1 MHHRYIAFLFALMLT
16 CVPAAH
22 AQLGPRPNEI
32 PVSGTQGQ
40 GGLQPQSALIEAV
53 DEESKSA
60 QARPAI
66 DALLIARARGDE
78 QVASTEPAMD
88 TTTPVSHS
96 LQDDLRAS
104 ETLPPLEQGQ
114 PERLIGASEAQQES
128 SGFGSIDKGWVQT
141 AAALSGVLLLIMGLS
156 QLFKRLARSQGGLVG
171 QIGAGG
177 SAPTGILEVIGR
189 YPLGTGMTLVV
200 LKFDRRVLL
209 VANSGATRG
218 KHARGAT
225 MQTLCEL
232 SDPEDVASILLKA
245 RSASGESIAQSFER
259 ALQDADDL
267 TDESIYGYDEPVRPA
282 AQVHLPKQQHAPVR
296 TITSDEGDRAE
307 LWSTGA
313 TGQAAAGV
321 LRKRLATMRR
331 EQRDT

>member
-1 MHHRYIAFLFALMLT
+1 MHHRHTVFFFVLMLI
-16 CVPAAH
+16 CVPSAH

-32 PVSGTQGQ
+32 PVAEAQEPVGDQSQGTVTETANA
-40 GGLQPQSALIEAV
+40 SR
-53 DEESKSA
+53 SA

-66 DALLIARARGDE
+66 DAVLLARARGDE
-78 QVASTEPAMD
+78 PVASNDAD
-88 TTTPVSHS
+88 SGATPIGARS
-96 LQDDLRAS
+96 LRDDLRAQ
-104 ETLPPLEQGQ
+104 ETLAPIEQSQ
-114 PERLIGASEAQQES
+114 PETLIGASQTQQTS
-128 SGFGSIDKGWVQT
+128 SRFGSIDKGWVQT
-141 AAALSGVLLLIMGLS
+141 AAALGGVLLLIMGLS
-156 QLFKRLARSQGGLVG
+156 QLYKRLARSQGGLVG
-171 QIGAGG
+171 QLGAGG
-177 SAPTGILEVIGR
+177 NAPTGILEVIGR

-259 ALQDADDL
+259 ALQEADDL

-282 AQVHLPKQQHAPVR
+282 AQVHLPRQQAAPAR

>member
-1 MHHRYIAFLFALMLT
+1 MHHRHTAFLFALMFI
-16 CVPAAH
+16 CVPSAH

-32 PVSGTQGQ
+32 PVADAQEPVGD
-40 GGLQPQSALIEAV
+40 QSQSTVTETEDA
-53 DEESKSA
+53 SRSA

-66 DALLIARARGDE
+66 DALLLARARGDE

-114 PERLIGASEAQQES
+114 PERLIGASEAHQES

-141 AAALSGVLLLIMGLS
+141 AAALGGVLLLIMGLS

-259 ALQDADDL
+259 ALQEADDI

-282 AQVHLPKQQHAPVR
+282 AQVHLPRQQTAPAR
-296 TITSDEGDRAE
+296 TITSEEGDRAE